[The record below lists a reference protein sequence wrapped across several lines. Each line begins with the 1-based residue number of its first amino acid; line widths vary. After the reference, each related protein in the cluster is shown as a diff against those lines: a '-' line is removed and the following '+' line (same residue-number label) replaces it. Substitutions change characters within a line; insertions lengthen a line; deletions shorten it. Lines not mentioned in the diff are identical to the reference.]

1 MIKKTRLKYP
11 NVNEE
16 INNTNE
22 DSIEIELKP
31 FENKNLYIIESKI
44 TGIAIKK
51 AYWITFFFSSPA
63 NNPALITIPD
73 RDMPG
78 SIAIAWQHPKKNDVL

>member
-1 MIKKTRLKYP
+1 LIKKTRLKYP
-11 NVNEE
+11 NANEE

-51 AYWITFFFSSPA
+51 AY
-63 NNPALITIPD
+63 
-73 RDMPG
+73 
-78 SIAIAWQHPKKNDVL
+78 

>member
-1 MIKKTRLKYP
+1 MQQNPNHIKLYFSKNLIKKTRLKYP
-11 NVNEE
+11 NANEE

-51 AYWITFFFSSPA
+51 AY
-63 NNPALITIPD
+63 
-73 RDMPG
+73 
-78 SIAIAWQHPKKNDVL
+78 